1 MAKIVTETYIL
12 DDRGFHYKVGDDI
25 AFEYKGATYVGIV
38 TDIGDTSFKC
48 KDVFKDMIDVEDMS
62 FNIQDVSELTYTSVD

>member
-48 KDVFKDMIDVEDMS
+48 KDVLKDMTDVDDMS

>member
-38 TDIGDTSFKC
+38 TDIGGTSFKC
-48 KDVFKDMIDVEDMS
+48 KDVLKDMIDVDDMS
-62 FNIQDVSELTYTSVD
+62 FNIQDVKDLTYTSVD

>member
-25 AFEYKGATYVGIV
+25 AFEYKGATYIGII

-48 KDVFKDMIDVEDMS
+48 KDVLKDMIDVDDMS

>member
-1 MAKIVTETYIL
+1 MAMIVTETYIL

-48 KDVFKDMIDVEDMS
+48 KDMLETEDKEFS
-62 FNIQDVSELTYTSVD
+62 IKDVSELTYTSVD

>member
-48 KDVFKDMIDVEDMS
+48 KDVLKDMIDVEDMS

>member
-25 AFEYKGATYVGIV
+25 AFEYKGATYVGII

-48 KDVFKDMIDVEDMS
+48 KDVLKDMIDVEDMS

>member
-12 DDRGFHYKVGDDI
+12 DDRDFHYKVGDDV
-25 AFEYKGATYVGIV
+25 AFDYKGATYIGII

-48 KDVFKDMIDVEDMS
+48 KDVLKDMIDVDDMS
-62 FNIQDVSELTYTSVD
+62 FNIKDVSELTYTSVD

>member
-25 AFEYKGATYVGIV
+25 AFEYKGATYVGII
-38 TDIGDTSFKC
+38 TDIGDTYFKC
-48 KDVFKDMIDVEDMS
+48 KDVLKDMTDVDDMS
-62 FNIQDVSELTYTSVD
+62 FSIQDVKDLTYTSVD